1 MRDVRTMFIAYLVV
15 VLVGIV
21 YVTALGLMHR

>member
-1 MRDVRTMFIAYLVV
+1 MKDVKVVYVAYLVV
-15 VLVGIV
+15 VLAGVA

>member
-15 VLVGIV
+15 VLVGVV